1 MQLVVSSTAEEIS
14 SLADEC
20 PGLGF
25 ILYYGSALVFKGQ
38 SSVENL
44 IKIADMTDSGNFS
57 DDSSNGFYF
66 LSAFKLAELYQPKK
80 NDLH

>member
-1 MQLVVSSTAEEIS
+1 MQLAVSSTADEIS

-25 ILYYGSALVFKGQ
+25 ILYHGSALVFKGQ
-38 SSVENL
+38 SSVKNL
-44 IKIADMTDSGNFS
+44 IKIANIPSGIFS
-57 DDSSNGFYF
+57 YDSSKGFCF
-66 LSAFKLAELYQPKK
+66 LSAFKLAELYQPMK